1 MVLCADGH
9 RCGWNGNIRS
19 NQSEDKR
26 RFHFLHF
33 VFFFLHE
40 RRERS
45 QCFTNPT
52 TRIIMMFFFFLL
64 SIQCLRKHIGH
75 AGSPHVALQMTFR
88 AFSWETLTVQLFS
101 LWTNCQTNSL
111 FLQAK
116 KKTGKYRFERS
127 WIGKRFWS
135 KVVNVQ
141 NSAWRLHKPPL
152 LRSIKIYYL
161 ERRSGEYIQM
171 ISETSRLH
179 CKHLNY
185 SSKAVI
191 VSSCYCT
198 LCQIWL
204 HENQRHERSKFN
216 LKHWAGGSDALTRG
230 EGAPARRCLE

>member
-1 MVLCADGH
+1 MVTAVVEMGTLGA
-9 RCGWNGNIRS
+9 IRVRTKDS
-19 NQSEDKR
+19 
-26 RFHFLHF
+26 FIFFTL
-33 VFFFLHE
+33 VFFLAWTQGKKSMFHKSNNKNNNDVFPFFTVHSVSEKAHRTCRQSTCSTAKDISSIFLGE
-40 RRERS
+40 VNS
-45 QCFTNPT
+45 AVIFT
-52 TRIIMMFFFFLL
+52 LDKL
-64 SIQCLRKHIGH
+64 SDKLFIS
-75 AGSPHVALQMTFR
+75 AGK
-88 AFSWETLTVQLFS
+88 E
-101 LWTNCQTNSL
+101 
-111 FLQAK
+111 

-216 LKHWAGGSDALTRG
+216 LKHWAGGSDALSRG